1 MGLPSLSYLTSTDQ
15 ERKWAEDIKYHAA
28 RSIWHKRTQLAPS
41 RRYTWGTWFEVKF
54 GEPYFEYVER
64 MKGQKNQKG

>member
-1 MGLPSLSYLTSTDQ
+1 MNSLTFIDQ

-28 RSIWHKRTQLAPS
+28 RSIWHKRSQLVPS
-41 RRYTWGTWFEVKF
+41 RRYSWDKWFEVKF
-54 GEPYFEYVER
+54 GEPYMEYVER

>member
-41 RRYTWGTWFEVKF
+41 RRYTWGGWFEVKF
-54 GEPYFEYVER
+54 GEPYMEYVER
-64 MKGQKNQKG
+64 MKGQQNQKG